1 MIFTISA
8 LKLLGILSNQR
19 KPNYNPFTI
28 LSNQEKCRFF
38 FFFLKALGDGMGK
51 KPGDNS
57 NKIILYPG
65 CGYLCRHCNYVTFFS
80 YA

>member
-38 FFFLKALGDGMGK
+38 LKALGDGMEKKK
-51 KPGDNS
+51 KPGDSS

-65 CGYLCRHCNYVTFFS
+65 CGYLCRHCIYVTFFS